1 MNEPSPIILSA
12 PDAGSRSAGDIL
24 RAAREAQGVTLERL
38 ATTIKVAPAK
48 LEDLE
53 QGRYDR
59 LPDPNF
65 TRALAM
71 TICRALKI
79 EPAEVLAALPAA
91 KAIPLVSDRPPLNQ
105 PFKESKGGSP
115 LFDKQVDL
123 ASALSLKWLAPALL
137 LIAALVI
144 YALPDSVDVPGW
156 VHRMLQAPAHPV
168 EVAVNKPPVA
178 APEPASAPMDEASGP
193 VADLPAP
200 VMDAPAPADTVPAP
214 AAQASAVASAA
225 AVVPAPSPSAPL
237 QPGAG
242 KPGAQTLVL
251 DAATPAATAYVDPRL
266 AKSSAPALAAATSA
280 AVGASA
286 SAAVA
291 MSVGPVGSM
300 VLEAQQA
307 SWVEVKDAK
316 GNKLIS
322 RQIQP
327 GERVPLEG
335 AVPLKLII
343 GNAPGMH
350 LSFNGQGVDLARY
363 TQSNVARLELK

>member
-1 MNEPSPIILSA
+1 MSEPSPIILSA

-38 ATTIKVAPAK
+38 ATTIKVTPAK

-59 LPDPNF
+59 LPDANF

-123 ASALSLKWLAPALL
+123 SSVLSLKWLAPLVL

-156 VHRMLQAPAHPV
+156 VRRVLQPPAQPPV
-168 EVAVNKPPVA
+168 EVAANKPPVA
-178 APEPASAPMDEASGP
+178 TPEPASAPVDEASSP
-193 VADLPAP
+193 VAEEPVPAA
-200 VMDAPAPADTVPAP
+200 MDAPASADM
-214 AAQASAVASAA
+214 VASAPQVATALAAASVA
-225 AVVPAPSPSAPL
+225 AVAPSPSAPAK
-237 QPGAG
+237 AG
-242 KPGAQTLVL
+242 KAGAQTLVL
-251 DAATPAATAYVDPRL
+251 DAATPVAPAYADPRL
-266 AKSSAPALAAATSA
+266 VKSPASATAASAPVA
-280 AVGASA
+280 A
-286 SAAVA
+286 SAAVPTA
-291 MSVGPVGSM
+291 ASVPAGPLGSM

-335 AVPLKLII
+335 AVPLKLIV
-343 GNAPGMH
+343 GNAPGMR
-350 LSFNGQGVDLARY
+350 LSFKGQSVDLARY